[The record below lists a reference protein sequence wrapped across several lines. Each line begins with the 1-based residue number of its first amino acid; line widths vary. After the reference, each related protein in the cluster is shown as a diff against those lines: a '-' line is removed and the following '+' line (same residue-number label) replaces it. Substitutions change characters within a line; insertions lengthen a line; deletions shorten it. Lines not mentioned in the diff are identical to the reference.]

1 MSPRLPAAERRE
13 QLLAVALSVF
23 SAKGFHH
30 ASMNDV
36 ADAAGV
42 TKPVLY
48 QHFSSKRELYMAL
61 LDEAGERLTHLIVE
75 ATSEPTGPHDQVSLG
90 VQAYFRWVAEDRD
103 SFLLLFGDGG
113 RRDEEFTEAIRQLE
127 ARMATAIAPLIRAE
141 IDPDHQ
147 TILAHGIVGLAES
160 TARRLVQQGDPFQP
174 DVVAH
179 QIAEMLWGGL
189 RAVHR

>member
-1 MSPRLPAAERRE
+1 MSSRLPAAERRE
-13 QLLAVALSVF
+13 QLLSVALGVF
-23 SAKGFHH
+23 SEKGFHG

-48 QHFSSKRELYMAL
+48 QHFESKRELYMAL
-61 LDEAGERLTHLIVE
+61 IDEAGERLLVLIVASAND
-75 ATSEPTGPHDQVSLG
+75 ATSPHDQVSRG
-90 VQAYFRWVAEDRD
+90 VQAYFRWVAEHRA

-113 RRDEEFTEAIRQLE
+113 RRDEEFTSAIRLLE
-127 ARMATAIAPLIRAE
+127 DRMATAIAPMIRAE

-147 TILAHGIVGLAES
+147 ATLAHGIIGLAES
-160 TARRLVQQGDPFQP
+160 TSRRLVQSGATFDA
-174 DVVAH
+174 DKVAH
-179 QIAEMLWGGL
+179 QIGEMLWAGL

>member
-1 MSPRLPAAERRE
+1 
-13 QLLAVALSVF
+13 
-23 SAKGFHH
+23 
-30 ASMNDV
+30 MNDV

-61 LDEAGERLTHLIVE
+61 LDEAGERLTHLIVT
-75 ATSEPTGPHDQVSLG
+75 ATSEPTGPHDQVSRG
-90 VQAYFRWVAEDRD
+90 VQAYFRWVAEDPD

-113 RRDEEFTEAIRQLE
+113 RRDEEFTEAIRHLE

-141 IDPDHQ
+141 IDAEHQ

-160 TARRLVQQGDPFQP
+160 TARRLVQQGEPFEP
-174 DVVAH
+174 DVVAN

>member
-1 MSPRLPAAERRE
+1 MSSRLPAAERRE

-23 SAKGFHH
+23 SEKGFHG

-36 ADAAGV
+36 AEAAGV

-48 QHFSSKRELYMAL
+48 QHFESKRELYMAL
-61 LDEAGERLTHLIVE
+61 IDEAGERLLTLIV
-75 ATSEPTGPHDQVSLG
+75 ASANDAASPHEKVSRG
-90 VQAYFRWVAEDRD
+90 VQAYFLWVAEHRA

-113 RRDEEFTEAIRQLE
+113 RRDDEFTSAIRLLE
-127 ARMATAIAPLIRAE
+127 DRMATAIAPMIRAE

-147 TILAHGIVGLAES
+147 ATLAHGIIGLAES
-160 TARRLVQQGDPFQP
+160 TSRRLVQSGATFNP
-174 DVVAH
+174 DKVAH
-179 QIAEMLWGGL
+179 QIGEMLWGGL